1 MRRAE
6 VQDTLDNPNS
16 TVMELLNAHE
26 EMGIQFGYLVSAQ
39 THGIQE
45 NVEPDLLKI
54 LSLLTVIKT
63 RINSIC
69 QLI

>member
-1 MRRAE
+1 MRQAE

-16 TVMELLNAHE
+16 TVIELLDAHE
-26 EMGIQFGYLVSAQ
+26 EMGIQFGCLVSAQ
-39 THGIQE
+39 THGIQQ

-54 LSLLTVIKT
+54 LTLLTAIKT
-63 RINSIC
+63 RINNIC